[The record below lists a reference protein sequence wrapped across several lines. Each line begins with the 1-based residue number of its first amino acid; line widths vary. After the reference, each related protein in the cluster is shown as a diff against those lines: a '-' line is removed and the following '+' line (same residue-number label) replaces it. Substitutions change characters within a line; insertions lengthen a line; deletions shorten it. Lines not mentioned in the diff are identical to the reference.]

1 MKQIWLCMLSKA
13 IILAQEIGIAGLT
26 AIRGIATAT
35 MTSNQYRIISFQ
47 PSTTLRIGT
56 PENNDGPDISKW
68 ISMKYSKGSHI
79 SLLDVLWSAGME
91 QLFIEEKNWNSKT
104 PTVALKKRVMSILR
118 VWCPFSGCW
127 ALLQW
132 WRPCPGRMFGPWP
145 SRPFQRTDQT
155 GTFGAF
161 DVEAC
166 KSSGQGWNDYR
177 ISKTAGVCFR
187 SPWGNDS
194 SATAQLAQDLDLR
207 KCTFGLSES
216 FLGSIARKLDWFVP
230 IHFSRINYCSNGMND
245 NYCSQRKSGGIFLS
259 NWSTLSNRLLVWVAS
274 SNAILPT

>member
-132 WRPCPGRMFGPWP
+132 WSLVPVECLGREPAVPFSGPIRLELLAHLMLKLANHLGKDETTTGYLKLQGFASDHPGGTIVPRQHNLHKILISENVHLDFPRVSLAALQENWTGLCPF
-145 SRPFQRTDQT
+145 
-155 GTFGAF
+155 
-161 DVEAC
+161 
-166 KSSGQGWNDYR
+166 
-177 ISKTAGVCFR
+177 IS
-187 SPWGNDS
+187 
-194 SATAQLAQDLDLR
+194 L
-207 KCTFGLSES
+207 E
-216 FLGSIARKLDWFVP
+216 
-230 IHFSRINYCSNGMND
+230 
-245 NYCSQRKSGGIFLS
+245 
-259 NWSTLSNRLLVWVAS
+259 
-274 SNAILPT
+274 